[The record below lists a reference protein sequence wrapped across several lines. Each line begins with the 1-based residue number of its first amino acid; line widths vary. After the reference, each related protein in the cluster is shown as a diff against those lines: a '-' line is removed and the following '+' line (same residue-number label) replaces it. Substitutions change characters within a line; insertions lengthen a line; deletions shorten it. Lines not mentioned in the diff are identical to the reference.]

1 MICLSVRNFFLNWIN
16 TRKLIDS
23 SNWQTFIEALKIA
36 LKEEPL
42 GMEAQIEM
50 APLPDVSQRFDRESA
65 KKARQSAVM
74 ILLYQ
79 EEDKVK
85 FPLIV
90 RPQYP
95 GVHSGQVALPGGKF
109 EEGDQDLIYTALR
122 EMQEEVG
129 VEASQVEV
137 LGQLS
142 DLYVPPSNF
151 NILPVVGLLSTV
163 PNFVLEEKEV
173 EELVIAD
180 INVLNDASKR
190 KQKQMTFNSGLNV
203 DVPYFDIEEKVV
215 WGATAMILSEF
226 ATIINNINNKK

>member
-1 MICLSVRNFFLNWIN
+1 M
-16 TRKLIDS
+16 IDS
-23 SNWQTFIEALKIA
+23 SNWQTFVESLKTALKA
-36 LKEEPL
+36 EPL
-42 GMEAQIEM
+42 GMQAQKAM

-79 EEDKVK
+79 EKGKVR

-95 GVHSGQVALPGGKF
+95 GVHSGQIALPGGKF
-109 EEGDQDLIYTALR
+109 EDDDNDLVFTALR
-122 EMQEEVG
+122 ETQEEVG
-129 VEASQVEV
+129 VAMNEVEV
-137 LGQLS
+137 IGQLS
-142 DLYVPPSNF
+142 ELYVPPSNF
-151 NILPVVGLLSTV
+151 NILPVIGLMSNT
-163 PNFVLEEKEV
+163 PQFILEKKEV

-180 INVLNDASKR
+180 INVLNDESKR
-190 KQKQMTFNSGLNV
+190 KQKQMTFYSGLHV

-226 ATIINNINNKK
+226 ATIINNINSKK

>member
-1 MICLSVRNFFLNWIN
+1 MICLSVRNYFLNWIN
-16 TRKLIDS
+16 TSKLIDS
-23 SNWQTFIEALKIA
+23 SNWQTFKEALKTA
-36 LKEEPL
+36 LKAEPL

-50 APLPDVSQRFDRESA
+50 APLPDVSQRFDKESA

-74 ILLYQ
+74 ILLY
-79 EEDKVK
+79 EEDDKLK

-109 EEGDQDLIYTALR
+109 EDDDRDLTHTALR
-122 EMQEEVG
+122 ETQEEIG
-129 VEASQVEV
+129 IPMDRVEV

-142 DLYVPPSNF
+142 ELYVPPSNF
-151 NILPVVGLLSTV
+151 NILPVIGLLSET
-163 PNFVLEEKEV
+163 PHFVLEENEV

-180 INVLNDASKR
+180 INVLTDKTKR
-190 KQKQMTFNSGLNV
+190 KQKQMTFYSGINV
-203 DVPYFDIEEKVV
+203 DVPYFDIEDKVV

-226 ATIINNINNKK
+226 ATIINNINSKK

>member
-1 MICLSVRNFFLNWIN
+1 MSVRIFFLKGIN
-16 TRKLIDS
+16 TEKLIDS
-23 SNWQTFIEALKIA
+23 SNWPTFIKALRIA

-42 GMEAQIEM
+42 GIEAQKEM
-50 APLPDVSQRFDRESA
+50 APLPDVSQRFDRDSA

-79 EEDKVK
+79 HEEKIK

-95 GVHSGQVALPGGKF
+95 GVHSGQIALPGGKF
-109 EEGDQDLIYTALR
+109 ENNDKDLIHTALR
-122 EMQEEVG
+122 ETQEEIGVDMNG
-129 VEASQVEV
+129 VEVI
-137 LGQLS
+137 GQLS
-142 DLYVPPSNF
+142 ELFVPPSNF
-151 NILPVVGLLSTV
+151 NILPVIGLHSSI
-163 PNFVLEEKEV
+163 PKFILEEKEV

-180 INVLNDASKR
+180 VNDLNDKSRR
-190 KQKQMTFNSGLNV
+190 KQKQMTFYSGMNV
-203 DVPYFDIEEKVV
+203 DVPYFDIEDKVV

>member
-1 MICLSVRNFFLNWIN
+1 M
-16 TRKLIDS
+16 IDS
-23 SNWQTFIEALKIA
+23 TNWQSFVEALKTA
-36 LKEEPL
+36 LAGDPL
-42 GMEAQIEM
+42 GKEAQIEM
-50 APLPDVSQRFDRESA
+50 APLPDVSQRFDKESA

-79 EEDKVK
+79 EQGKVR

-109 EEGDQDLIYTALR
+109 EEEDPDLIHTALR
-122 EMQEEVG
+122 EMQEEIG
-129 VEASQVEV
+129 VPADEVEV

-151 NILPVVGLLSTV
+151 NILPVIGVLPTV
-163 PNFVLEEKEV
+163 PQFVLEEKEV

-180 INVLNDASKR
+180 INVLNDQTKR
-190 KQKQMTFNSGLNV
+190 KQKQMTFYSGLKV

-226 ATIINNINNKK
+226 ATIINNTNNKK